1 MNDTG
6 RMPMDAVTWSRVRG
20 VLAVVLEAPAAQRPT
35 LLDTLCV
42 DDPALRAEVDALLAC
57 EDKLPEQLP
66 AEIWNSLAEAF
77 AQPDRR
83 GERVGVFELESCLG
97 EGGSSIVYAARRVD
111 EFTQRVAI
119 KLLRSHVGATVAR
132 RFVFE
137 RETLARLNHP
147 HIAKLF
153 DAGTLDNGT
162 PYLVLELVQ
171 GRNWTQWL
179 DDDRPPLRDRIAKF
193 LSICSAVEHAH
204 QRLLVHRDIKPTN
217 LMIDADGRA
226 MLLDFGI
233 AKLLD
238 DTQSATLTREGG
250 FALTPAY
257 AAPEQLRG
265 EPVSTATD
273 VYALGLV
280 LYETLTAQ
288 HAFESGDAAS
298 MALHAQ
304 RSTLP
309 PKRPSQ
315 THAKDSHAVV
325 ATTLRG
331 DLDNIVMKALEPEP
345 GRRYAGVAALAND
358 LRAFLDG
365 RPVSARAPSWRYVA
379 GKFVRRHRI
388 GTALTALALIAVAT
402 ALFVATQETA
412 RARRHLSEAR
422 ALANDILTEYPE
434 QIAELSGSLPVQA
447 RMVRD
452 AMRYLDSLREV
463 AGEDAALSRELAEG
477 YLRIGDIQGNP
488 SRDNLGDIAGAEAG
502 YAQARV
508 ALDQWRRLAPGS
520 DGIDLLQ
527 ARLTAR
533 QAAIDHKQGRL
544 EQAALRFR
552 EALAQFAALP
562 SVERDAATVLEHATA
577 LQLHGDLLGNTGI
590 ASLVDVQA
598 GAAQHAA
605 ARQMLDDALKRFP
618 DDSALQLGM
627 SLALE
632 RLGDEAFFA
641 RELPRASAAYDDAIT
656 RIEALL
662 AVKPESVSLRRAL
675 AGMHARM
682 AQVLDLDGD
691 LDGAIVAAT
700 QSVTI
705 VESLLAADPTNEH
718 LRQGTG
724 AVLGTLAK
732 MLMRRGR
739 FEDAGPII
747 DRQIAINQQR
757 LDSAPGNAEMVLALS
772 LGYRRR
778 GEQHAGLGALE
789 AARTAHETALLLQ
802 EGIAKE
808 SADYESHRALTLLH
822 LGRIESRRGEGTAA
836 IARLQQAIDA
846 MSALVAAH
854 PDVAVYREDLID
866 AEEALGDALTDRLA
880 AAEHWLRALEL
891 IESFS
896 GDAGLAPGYTQ
907 RIQTLR
913 KKLAPMH
920 VSAGGTNSL
929 D

>member
-20 VLAVVLEAPAAQRPT
+20 VLVAVLEVAPAQRQA

-42 DDPALRAEVDALLAC
+42 GDAALRAEVEGLLEC

-66 AEIWNSLAEAF
+66 PEIWNSLAEAF
-77 AQPDRR
+77 AQPDRS

-97 EGGSSIVYAARRVD
+97 EGGSSTVYAARRVD

-132 RFVFE
+132 RFGIE
-137 RETLARLNHP
+137 RATLARLSHP

-153 DAGTLDNGT
+153 DAGTLDDGT

-179 DDDRPPLRDRIAKF
+179 EDDRPPLRERIEKF

-204 QRLLVHRDIKPTN
+204 QRLLVHRDIKPSN

-280 LYETLTAQ
+280 LYETLAAQ
-288 HAFESGDAAS
+288 HAFGSADGATV
-298 MALHAQ
+298 AL
-304 RSTLP
+304 RSQQPAP
-309 PKRPSQ
+309 PSKRPSQ
-315 THAKDSHAVV
+315 THADGHAV
-325 ATTLRG
+325 AAAAMRG
-331 DLDNIVMKALEPEP
+331 DPDNIVMKALEPEP
-345 GRRYAGVAALAND
+345 ARRYASVAALAGD
-358 LRAFLDG
+358 LRAWLEG

-379 GKFVRRHRI
+379 GKFIRRHPI
-388 GTALTALALIAVAT
+388 GVALTGVALLSVAA

-412 RARRHLSEAR
+412 RARRHLTEAR
-422 ALANDILTEYPE
+422 ALAHDILTEYPE
-434 QIAELSGSLPVQA
+434 QIAQLPGSLPVQE

-463 AGEDAALSRELAEG
+463 AGRDVALTRELASG

-488 SRDNLGDIAGAEAG
+488 YRANLGDIAGAEAS
-502 YAQARV
+502 YALARV
-508 ALDQWRRLAPGS
+508 ALDQWHRLAPGS
-520 DGIDLLQ
+520 AGTELLH

-533 QAAIDHKQGRL
+533 QAALDHQQGRL
-544 EQAALRFR
+544 EQAAIGFR
-552 EALAQFAALP
+552 AALHAFAALP
-562 SVERDAATVLEHATA
+562 VEERDAATLMEHAAT
-577 LQLHGDLLGNTGI
+577 LQFHGDLLGNTGQ

-605 ARQMLDDALKRFP
+605 ARQLLIDAQKRFP
-618 DDSALQLGM
+618 DDSDLQLGM
-627 SLALE
+627 AAALE
-632 RLGDEAFFA
+632 RDGDEAFFA
-641 RELPRASAAYDDAIT
+641 RELQRASASYGDAIA

-662 AVKPESVSLRRAL
+662 EHKPGSVTLRRVH
-675 AGMHARM
+675 AGLHSRM
-682 AQVLDLDGD
+682 AQVLDLGGD
-691 LDGAIVAAT
+691 LDAAIAAAT
-700 QSVTI
+700 QSVAI
-705 VESLLAADPTNEH
+705 IESLLAADPTNDQ
-718 LRQGTG
+718 LRQGAG
-724 AVLGTLAK
+724 AGLGVLAK
-732 MLMRRGR
+732 MLMRGGR
-739 FEDAGPII
+739 FDAAGPII
-747 DRQIAINQQR
+747 DRQIAVNQRR
-757 LDSAPGNAEMVLALS
+757 LDATPGNSEMVLALS

-778 GEQHAGLGALE
+778 GEQQAGLGAFD
-789 AARTAHETALLLQ
+789 AAIAAHERALQLQ
-802 EGIAKE
+802 TGIAGE
-808 SADYESHRALTLLH
+808 SADNESHRALTLLH
-822 LGRIESRRGEGTAA
+822 LGRIEAERGERQVA

-846 MSALVAAH
+846 MAALVAAH

-866 AEEALGDALTDRLA
+866 AEEAIGDTLA
-880 AAEHWLRALEL
+880 EPIAARGHWLRAVEL
-891 IESFS
+891 IEAFS
-896 GDAGLAPGYTQ
+896 TEGDLAPGYAE
-907 RIQTLR
+907 RRLALLD
-913 KKLAPMH
+913 KLAVRP
-920 VSAGGTNSL
+920 
-929 D
+929 